1 VGAADTLRRRDRGV
15 TYQHKAFDLGFFD
28 KRIGTFYIDNG
39 AYHNQATIA
48 PFNLANMFFN
58 YTIRSGGR
66 FDQTKLRL
74 SFNNLFNSSAI
85 TGGHHRRRGDSR
97 KPQRQRHHLHRPVQH
112 QRSDPHQRRRQRHR
126 PILPQHHLL
135 GDLRLLAEAV
145 GGELPVVSC

>member
-1 VGAADTLRRRDRGV
+1 MQQTPSDVETEGV

-85 TGGHHRRRGDSR
+85 TGDTIARAL
-97 KPQRQRHHLHRPVQH
+97 QRP
-112 QRSDPHQRRRQRHR
+112 
-126 PILPQHHLL
+126 
-135 GDLRLLAEAV
+135 
-145 GGELPVVSC
+145 